1 MLSSFVR
8 TNMFIFCYT
17 ILNEVNDMKDKLL
30 EIRNLKKYYG
40 KGDSLV
46 KALDDISFDVYKG
59 EMLVLLGNSGCGK
72 STLLNIIG
80 GMDSPTSGEVLLSG
94 VDITK
99 YKDKELTK
107 YRKEK
112 IGFIFQFYNLL
123 PDLTALEN
131 VRMSLSKKDKKHTSE
146 KTLELVGLGNQKMH
160 QYPSQ
165 MSGGEQQRVSIARAL
180 VKNADII
187 LCDEP
192 TGALDDNTG
201 RKILELLQDIV
212 RKQGQTMVIVT
223 HTTPI
228 SEMADRVIVMK
239 DGKIKK
245 EKVNEHPK
253 DAKDIDW

>member
-1 MLSSFVR
+1 M
-8 TNMFIFCYT
+8 T
-17 ILNEVNDMKDKLL
+17 DKIL
-30 EIRNLKKYYG
+30 EIKDLKKYYG
-40 KGDSLV
+40 KGESQV
-46 KALDDISFDVYKG
+46 KALDGISFDVYKG

-80 GMDSPTSGEVLLSG
+80 GMDSPTEGQVLLNG
-94 VDITK
+94 EDITK
-99 YKDKELTK
+99 YKDRELTK

-131 VRMSLSKKDKKHTSE
+131 VRMSLSKKDSEHLSE
-146 KTLELVGLGNQKMH
+146 KTLESVGLGDQKMK

-180 VKNADII
+180 VKNAEII

-192 TGALDDNTG
+192 TGALDDKTG

-212 RKQGQTMVIVT
+212 RNQGQTMIIVT

-228 SEMADRVIVMK
+228 ASMANRIITLK
-239 DGKIKK
+239 NGKIVK
-245 EKVNEHPK
+245 EKINEHPM

>member
-1 MLSSFVR
+1 MA
-8 TNMFIFCYT
+8 
-17 ILNEVNDMKDKLL
+17 DKLL
-30 EIRNLKKYYG
+30 EIKNLKKYYG
-40 KGDSLV
+40 KDDSLV

-72 STLLNIIG
+72 STLLNMIG
-80 GMDSPTSGEVLLSG
+80 GMDSPTSGQILLNG
-94 VDITK
+94 EDITS
-99 YKDKELTK
+99 YNDKKLTD

-131 VRMSLSKKDKKHTSE
+131 VRMSLSHKDKDHICE
-146 KTLELVGLGNQKMH
+146 KTLELVGLGNNKMK

-180 VKNADII
+180 VKGADLI

-192 TGALDDNTG
+192 TGALDDKTG

-212 RKQGQTMVIVT
+212 RKQGQTMIIVT

-228 SEMADRVIVMK
+228 ASMADRVITLK
-239 DGKIKK
+239 NGQIIK
-245 EKVNEHPK
+245 EKKNEHPL

>member
-1 MLSSFVR
+1 MQ
-8 TNMFIFCYT
+8 
-17 ILNEVNDMKDKLL
+17 DKIL
-30 EIRNLKKYYG
+30 EIKNLKKYYG

-46 KALDDISFDVYKG
+46 KALDDVSFDVYKG

-72 STLLNIIG
+72 STLLNMIG
-80 GMDSPTSGEVLLSG
+80 GMDSPTSGQILLNG
-94 VDITK
+94 EDITN
-99 YKDKELTK
+99 YKDKDLTDF
-107 YRKEK
+107 RKEK

-131 VRMSLSKKDKKHTSE
+131 VRMSLHSKDKKHVCE
-146 KTLELVGLGNQKMH
+146 KTLELVGLGNNKMH

-192 TGALDDNTG
+192 TGALDDKTG

-212 RKQGQTMVIVT
+212 RKQGQTMIIVT

-228 SEMADRVIVMK
+228 ASMADRVLTLKNGQI
-239 DGKIKK
+239 IK
-245 EKVNEHPK
+245 EKKNEHPM

>member
-1 MLSSFVR
+1 MS
-8 TNMFIFCYT
+8 
-17 ILNEVNDMKDKLL
+17 EKLL

-40 KGDSLV
+40 KGDSQV
-46 KALDDISFDVYKG
+46 RALDDVSFDVYKG

-80 GMDSPTSGEVLLSG
+80 GMDSPTDGQVLLNG
-94 VDITK
+94 EDITK

-131 VRMSLSKKDKKHTSE
+131 VRMSLSKKDSEHISE
-146 KTLELVGLGNQKMH
+146 KTLELVGLGDQKMK

-180 VKNADII
+180 VKGAEII

-192 TGALDDNTG
+192 TGALDDKTG
-201 RKILELLQDIV
+201 RKILELLQNIV
-212 RKQGQTMVIVT
+212 RKQGQTMIIVT

-228 SEMADRVIVMK
+228 ASMADRIIRLRN
-239 DGKIKK
+239 GKIEK
-245 EKVNEHPK
+245 EKINQHPM

>member
-1 MLSSFVR
+1 MA
-8 TNMFIFCYT
+8 
-17 ILNEVNDMKDKLL
+17 DKIL
-30 EIRNLKKYYG
+30 EIKDLKKYYG
-40 KGDSLV
+40 KGESQV
-46 KALDDISFDVYKG
+46 KALDGISFDVYKG

-80 GMDSPTSGEVLLSG
+80 GMDSPTEGQVLLNG
-94 VDITK
+94 EDITK
-99 YKDKELTK
+99 YKDRELTK

-131 VRMSLSKKDKKHTSE
+131 VRMSLSKKDSEHLSE
-146 KTLELVGLGNQKMH
+146 KTLESVGLGDQKMK

-180 VKNADII
+180 VKNAEII

-192 TGALDDNTG
+192 TGALDDKTG
-201 RKILELLQDIV
+201 RKILELLQNIV
-212 RKQGQTMVIVT
+212 RNQGQTMIIVT

-228 SEMADRVIVMK
+228 ASMANRIITLK
-239 DGKIKK
+239 NGKIVK
-245 EKVNEHPK
+245 EKINEHPM

>member
-1 MLSSFVR
+1 M
-8 TNMFIFCYT
+8 
-17 ILNEVNDMKDKLL
+17 EKKLL
-30 EIRNLKKYYG
+30 EIKNLKKYYG

-46 KALDDISFDVYKG
+46 KALNDVSFDVYEG
-59 EMLVLLGNSGCGK
+59 EMLVLLGDSGCGK
-72 STLLNIIG
+72 ATLLNIIG
-80 GMDSPTSGEVLLSG
+80 GMDSPSEGQVLLNG
-94 VDITK
+94 VDITS

-131 VRMSLSKKDKKHTSE
+131 VKLSLSKKDNKHLSE
-146 KTLELVGLGNQKMH
+146 KTLELVGLGNQKMK

-192 TGALDDNTG
+192 TGALDDETG
-201 RKILELLQDIV
+201 RKILQLLQDIV
-212 RKQGQTMVIVT
+212 RKQGQTMLIVT
-223 HTTPI
+223 HTTQI
-228 SEMADRVIVMK
+228 ADMANRVITLK
-239 DGKIKK
+239 NGKIIK
-245 EKVNEHPK
+245 EKVNEHPI

>member
-1 MLSSFVR
+1 MA
-8 TNMFIFCYT
+8 
-17 ILNEVNDMKDKLL
+17 EKLL
-30 EIRNLKKYYG
+30 EIKNLKKYYG

-46 KALDDISFDVYKG
+46 KALDDVSFDVYKG

-80 GMDSPTSGEVLLSG
+80 GMDSPTDGQVLLNG
-94 VDITK
+94 TDITS
-99 YKDKELTK
+99 Y
-107 YRKEK
+107 KEK

-131 VRMSLSKKDKKHTSE
+131 VRMSLPKKDTEHLSE
-146 KTLELVGLGNQKMH
+146 KTLELVGLGNQKMK

-180 VKNADII
+180 VKNAEII

-192 TGALDDNTG
+192 TGALDDKTG

-212 RKQGQTMVIVT
+212 RNQGQTMVIVT

-228 SEMADRVIVMK
+228 ASMANRVITLR
-239 DGKIKK
+239 DGKIEK
-245 EKVNEHPK
+245 EQVNEHPV
-253 DAKDIDW
+253 DAKDIVW

>member
-1 MLSSFVR
+1 
-8 TNMFIFCYT
+8 
-17 ILNEVNDMKDKLL
+17 MKKLL
-30 EIRNLKKYYG
+30 EIKNLKKYYG

-46 KALDDISFDVYKG
+46 KALNDVSFDVYEG

-80 GMDSPTSGEVLLSG
+80 GMDSPSEGQVLLNG
-94 VDITK
+94 VDITR

-131 VRMSLSKKDKKHTSE
+131 VKLSLSKKDNEHLSE
-146 KTLELVGLGNQKMH
+146 KTLELVGLGDQKMK

-192 TGALDDNTG
+192 TGALDDETG
-201 RKILELLQDIV
+201 RKILQLLQDIV
-212 RKQGQTMVIVT
+212 RKQGQTMLIVT
-223 HTTPI
+223 HTTQI
-228 SEMADRVIVMK
+228 ADMANRVITLRN
-239 DGKIKK
+239 GKIIK
-245 EKVNEHPK
+245 EKVNEHPI

>member
-1 MLSSFVR
+1 MA
-8 TNMFIFCYT
+8 
-17 ILNEVNDMKDKLL
+17 EKLL

-40 KGDSLV
+40 KGDSEV
-46 KALDDISFDVYKG
+46 RALDDISFDVYKG

-80 GMDSPTSGEVLLSG
+80 GMDSPTEGQVFLNGE
-94 VDITK
+94 DITK
-99 YKDKELTK
+99 YSDKELTK

-131 VRMSLSKKDKKHTSE
+131 VRMSLYRKDTEHLSE
-146 KTLELVGLGNQKMH
+146 KTLELVGLGNQKMK

-180 VKNADII
+180 VKGAEII

-192 TGALDDNTG
+192 TGALDDKTG

-212 RKQGQTMVIVT
+212 RKQGQTMIIVT

-228 SEMADRVIVMK
+228 ANMADRIIRMRN
-239 DGKIKK
+239 GKIEK
-245 EKVNEHPK
+245 EKVNAHPM

>member
-1 MLSSFVR
+1 MQDGG
-8 TNMFIFCYT
+8 
-17 ILNEVNDMKDKLL
+17 ILMAELLL
-30 EIRNLKKYYG
+30 EIKNLKKYYG
-40 KGDSLV
+40 KGDSQV
-46 KALDDISFDVYKG
+46 KALDDISFNVYKG

-80 GMDSPTSGEVLLSG
+80 GMDAPTEGHVLLNG
-94 VDITK
+94 KDITQFS
-99 YKDKELTK
+99 DKELTK
-107 YRKEK
+107 FRKEK

-131 VRMSLSKKDKKHTSE
+131 VRMSLAKKDDQHLGE
-146 KTLELVGLGNQKMH
+146 KALEDVGLGQQKMK

-180 VKNADII
+180 VKGAELI

-192 TGALDDNTG
+192 TGALDDKTG

-228 SEMADRVIVMK
+228 ADMADRVITLRN
-239 DGKIKK
+239 GKIEK
-245 EKVNEHPK
+245 ERINEHPI
-253 DAKDIDW
+253 DAKDIVW

>member
-1 MLSSFVR
+1 MA
-8 TNMFIFCYT
+8 
-17 ILNEVNDMKDKLL
+17 DKIL
-30 EIRNLKKYYG
+30 EIKNLKKYYG

-72 STLLNIIG
+72 STLLNMIG
-80 GMDSPTSGEVLLSG
+80 GMDAPSSGQILLNG
-94 VDITK
+94 KDITA
-99 YKDKELTK
+99 YKDKDLTDF
-107 YRKEK
+107 RKEK

-131 VRMSLSKKDKKHTSE
+131 VRMSLHAKDKDHICE
-146 KTLELVGLGNQKMH
+146 KTLELVGLGDQKMK

-192 TGALDDNTG
+192 TGALDDKTG

-212 RKQGQTMVIVT
+212 RNQGQTMIIVT

-228 SEMADRVIVMK
+228 ASMADRVLTLKNGQI
-239 DGKIKK
+239 IK
-245 EKVNEHPK
+245 EKKNEHPM

>member
-1 MLSSFVR
+1 MA
-8 TNMFIFCYT
+8 TP
-17 ILNEVNDMKDKLL
+17 LL
-30 EIRNLKKYYG
+30 QIKNLKKYYG
-40 KGDSLV
+40 KGESRV
-46 KALDDISFDVYKG
+46 KALDGVSFDVYKG

-80 GMDSPTSGEVLLSG
+80 GMDSPTEGQVLLNG
-94 VDITK
+94 EDITA
-99 YKDKELTK
+99 YKDKELTR

-112 IGFIFQFYNLL
+112 IGFVFQFYNLL
-123 PDLTALEN
+123 PDLNALEN
-131 VRMSLSKKDKKHTSE
+131 VRLSLSKKDEGHLGE
-146 KTLELVGLGNQKMH
+146 KALEAVGLGEAKMK

-180 VKNADII
+180 VKGADII

-192 TGALDDNTG
+192 TGALDDKTG

-228 SEMADRVIVMK
+228 ADMADRVITLRN
-239 DGKIKK
+239 GRIEK
-245 EKVNEHPK
+245 ERVNENPLE
-253 DAKDIDW
+253 AKDIVW

>member
-1 MLSSFVR
+1 MA
-8 TNMFIFCYT
+8 
-17 ILNEVNDMKDKLL
+17 EKLL
-30 EIRNLKKYYG
+30 EIKNLKKYYG
-40 KGDSLV
+40 KGDSQV

-80 GMDSPTSGEVLLSG
+80 GMDSPTDGEVLLND

-131 VRMSLSKKDKKHTSE
+131 VRMSLNKKDENHLAE
-146 KTLELVGLGNQKMH
+146 KTLELVGLGDHKMK

-180 VKNADII
+180 VKGAEII

-192 TGALDDNTG
+192 TGALDDKTG

-228 SEMADRVIVMK
+228 ASMANRVITLRN
-239 DGKIKK
+239 GKI
-245 EKVNEHPK
+245 EKSVVNEHPS

>member
-1 MLSSFVR
+1 MQ
-8 TNMFIFCYT
+8 
-17 ILNEVNDMKDKLL
+17 DKIL
-30 EIRNLKKYYG
+30 EIKNLKKYYG
-40 KGDSLV
+40 KGDSEV
-46 KALDDISFDVYKG
+46 RALDDISFDIYKG

-80 GMDSPTSGEVLLSG
+80 GMDSPTSGSVLLNG
-94 VDITK
+94 EDITN
-99 YKDKELTK
+99 YKDSKLTD

-131 VRMSLSKKDKKHTSE
+131 VRMSLPKKDTEHLAE
-146 KTLELVGLGNQKMH
+146 KTLELVGLGAGKMN

-180 VKNADII
+180 VKNAEII

-192 TGALDDNTG
+192 TGALDDKTG

-228 SEMADRVIVMK
+228 AEMANRIIRLRN
-239 DGKIKK
+239 GKIEK
-245 EKVNEHPK
+245 EIVNEHPK
-253 DAKDIDW
+253 DAKDIVW

>member
-1 MLSSFVR
+1 MAEK
-8 TNMFIFCYT
+8 I
-17 ILNEVNDMKDKLL
+17 L
-30 EIRNLKKYYG
+30 EIKNLKKYYG

-46 KALDDISFDVYKG
+46 KALDDVSFDVYKG

-80 GMDSPTSGEVLLSG
+80 GMDSSTDGHVLINGE
-94 VDITK
+94 DITQ
-99 YKDKELTK
+99 YKDKKLTN

-131 VRMSLSKKDKKHTSE
+131 VRMSLSKKDENHLSE
-146 KTLELVGLGNQKMH
+146 KTLELVGLGDQKMK

-180 VKNADII
+180 VKNAEII

-192 TGALDDNTG
+192 TGALDDKTG

-212 RKQGQTMVIVT
+212 RKQGQTMIIVT

-228 SEMADRVIVMK
+228 ADMANRVITLR
-239 DGKIKK
+239 DGKI
-245 EKVNEHPK
+245 EHERVNEHPLS
-253 DAKDIDW
+253 AKDIVW

>member
-1 MLSSFVR
+1 MQ
-8 TNMFIFCYT
+8 YGG
-17 ILNEVNDMKDKLL
+17 ILMAELLL
-30 EIRNLKKYYG
+30 EIKNLKKYYG
-40 KGDSLV
+40 KGDSQV
-46 KALDDISFDVYKG
+46 KALDDISFNVYKG

-80 GMDSPTSGEVLLSG
+80 GMDAPTEGHVLLNG
-94 VDITK
+94 KDITQ
-99 YKDKELTK
+99 YSDKELTK
-107 YRKEK
+107 FRKEK

-131 VRMSLSKKDKKHTSE
+131 VRMSLARKDEQHLGE
-146 KTLELVGLGNQKMH
+146 KALEDVGLGQQKMK

-180 VKNADII
+180 VKGAELI

-192 TGALDDNTG
+192 TGALDDKTG

-228 SEMADRVIVMK
+228 ADMADRVITLRN
-239 DGKIKK
+239 GKIEK
-245 EKVNEHPK
+245 ERINEHPI
-253 DAKDIDW
+253 DAKDIVW